1 MTMETFTKMAEQNIS
16 EVTGRLADLLA
27 KKVTPLDLLP
37 HTDLREKFIE
47 LVLNGEPPSQDPQI
61 ASLFRGLSQAIH
73 DQPVDGVK
81 VVVFGGGTG
90 LANVIGGDCR
100 SDGWVKKPFCGLK
113 EVFPRTRSVVCVTDD
128 GGSTGELLKD
138 LPLVAIGDIRHVLL
152 SSIQLN
158 NLQRRYQLSVPRSY
172 VVASVLAG
180 LFNFR
185 FVAGPGDVN
194 ALIGQSGANISLLPD
209 ALRQYLFGLITDLY
223 ADPRLAKILRRPH
236 CLGNLIVVSAIY
248 RELPQGLS
256 EEQLMESQQYLH
268 EAIFLGL
275 SELAVILGASR
286 QAVLPCTSTP
296 SQLRIRYSNGIQTSG
311 EAKSSQAR
319 RGFPVDSVHVD
330 FCDEPLLYSTIT
342 KDIAEADI
350 LILAPGSLYSS
361 IIPVFKVPGMAQA
374 VRDNTKALKVLVSN
388 LWVQAGETDLSFAD
402 PERKFHVSDMIKAYE
417 RNIPGGTHGL
427 FNEVLCLSLKDVPA
441 SIIQNYAVEGKVP
454 IYLDR
459 DVVQGQGY
467 IPVECGIFSK
477 EALAERRVIQHDPAT
492 LALAVKALYVGRGL
506 FGNGR
511 QAMADDT
518 TKPQRSLPSRHT
530 QLPCRKYRLIRE
542 AVANYRFER
551 SCEREGLFPVDT
563 VRAEIG
569 EIIWRHYDIPLAHLQ
584 YTSGICCVD
593 LAEWPR
599 DQQWDNVYSFYDPVD
614 RLLKIR
620 DDQFA
625 SRVKLET
632 AFLIALGESLLGD
645 YARLKTITKVKK
657 DGLVLG
663 KAYHLHLNSVE
674 NCTCYFTRAELAE
687 YLLLSRMCA
696 TPDPLHYTRL
706 VNGEEG
712 FTPPGLLLGLTYAWY
727 LENRLASPI
736 EYKMSAIKI
745 PKADLIPEQKKM
757 IDRRSRLISFFRE
770 VVFR

>member
-1 MTMETFTKMAEQNIS
+1 MENLAARTGQNIS
-16 EVTGRLADLLA
+16 EVTTRLADLLA

-37 HTDLREKFIE
+37 HTDLREKIIE
-47 LVLNGEPPSQDPQI
+47 LILSGEPSGQDPQI
-61 ASLFRGLSQAIH
+61 ATLFRRLSQAIH
-73 DQPVDGVK
+73 NQSVDGVK

-100 SDGWVKKPFCGLK
+100 SEAWVKKPFSGLK
-113 EVFPRTRSVVCVTDD
+113 EIFPRTRSVVCVTDD

-172 VVASVLAG
+172 AVASVLAN

-185 FVAGPGDVN
+185 FGAGPDDVET
-194 ALIGQSGANISLLPD
+194 LIGRSGANITLLPE
-209 ALRQYLFGLITDLY
+209 ALRRYLFGLIKDLY
-223 ADPRLAKILRRPH
+223 GDLRLVKILRRPH

-248 RELPQGLS
+248 RELPPSLG
-256 EEQLMESQQYLH
+256 EEELFQSPKHLH
-268 EAIFLGL
+268 EAIQVGL
-275 SELAVILGASR
+275 SELAVVLGAER

-296 SQLRIRYSNGIQTSG
+296 SQLRIRYSNGIQTTG
-311 EAKSSQAR
+311 EDKSSRAR
-319 RGFPVDSVHVD
+319 RGFPVESVHVD
-330 FCDEPLLYSTIT
+330 FCDDPLCYASI
-342 KDIAEADI
+342 KEDIAAADI

-374 VRDNTKALKVLVSN
+374 VRDNTRALKILFSN

-402 PERKFHVSDMIKAYE
+402 PERKFHVSDMIRAYE
-417 RNIPGGTHGL
+417 RNIPGGTQGL

-459 DVVQGQGY
+459 EVVQGQGY

-492 LALAVKALYVGRGL
+492 LALAVKALYVGRSLFNNDEQGL
-506 FGNGR
+506 A
-511 QAMADDT
+511 QVSSHQ
-518 TKPQRSLPSRHT
+518 PSPSRRT
-530 QLPCRKYRLIRE
+530 QLPCLKYRLIRQ
-542 AVANYRFER
+542 AIATFRFER
-551 SCEREGLFPVDT
+551 DGNGDGSFATDALP
-563 VRAEIG
+563 AEIS
-569 EIIWRHYDIPLAHLQ
+569 EIIWRHYDIPLAHLH
-584 YTSGICCVD
+584 YTDGIRCVD
-593 LAEWPR
+593 LAQWPR

-614 RLLKIR
+614 RLIKIR
-620 DDQFA
+620 VDQFA
-625 SRVKLET
+625 DRTKLEA

-645 YARLKTITKVKK
+645 YARSKTITEVEK

-663 KAYHLHLNSVE
+663 KAYHLHLNSSAD
-674 NCTCYFTRAELAE
+674 CACYFTREQLAE

-745 PKADLIPEQKKM
+745 PEANLIPEQKKM
-757 IDRRSRLISFFRE
+757 IGRRSRLISFFRD